1 MKFIGIDVHKRI
13 HTACI
18 PDDSEKLVGEPNDI
32 PTALEGLQRLTEPYP
47 PEDCSIVF
55 ENLGRAHFVKRVL
68 NDMGYSLEAA
78 HTGHGA
84 MISPNPPHTTASM
97 ETMTTKTTI
106 TKKSTMTTKP
116 TMTIKA
122 AMRTASKMMT
132 VLTRATIGSKIPVIT
147 R

>member
-1 MKFIGIDVHKRI
+1 MKSIGIDVHKRI

-68 NDMGYSLEAA
+68 NGYGIFTRSGPYR
-78 HTGHGA
+78 TRA